1 MNNKVKLPSGW
12 QNGDKVQVVFP
23 SNGKLQGKIIK
34 VSFKEHGEPIYDVEV
49 PYANDPHAT
58 GDDFPGDPEFD
69 TKGFFR
75 LHSVPQWFIS
85 YTQEAWDKMRAEE
98 VA

>member
-1 MNNKVKLPSGW
+1 MDNTQKLPSGW
-12 QNGDKVQVVFP
+12 QLGNEVQVVFP
-23 SNGKLQGKIIK
+23 DNGKLQGKIIK
-34 VSFKEHGEPIYDVEV
+34 VSFKEQGEPIYDIAV

-58 GDDFPGDPEFD
+58 GDNYPGGPEFG

-85 YTQEAWDKMRAEE
+85 YTQKDWDEIRKADKE
-98 VA
+98 